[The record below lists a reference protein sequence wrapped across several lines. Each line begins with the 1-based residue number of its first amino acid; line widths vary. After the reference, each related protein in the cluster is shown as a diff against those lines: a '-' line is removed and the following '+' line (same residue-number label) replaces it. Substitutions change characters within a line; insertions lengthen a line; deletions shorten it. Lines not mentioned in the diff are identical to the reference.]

1 MVSHVDHTEHDV
13 DILVTDQGL
22 ADLRGLS
29 PRERA
34 EVIIENC
41 VHPEYRE
48 EIREYFERAK
58 AEVGGHTPH
67 ILTEAF
73 KFHTRLKET
82 GSMQKA

>member
-1 MVSHVDHTEHDV
+1 MVSHHDHTEHDV

-22 ADLRGLS
+22 ADLRGLA

-41 VHPEYRE
+41 VHPEYKE
-48 EIREYFERAK
+48 EIRAYYEK
-58 AEVGGHTPH
+58 AVKEVGGHTPH
-67 ILTEAF
+67 ILEEAF

-82 GSMQKA
+82 GSMK